1 MAIRFQCEKCHQ
13 LLNAEDDMS
22 GLEIACPK
30 CGNKIMIGLSMAPDP
45 VPVASPALPSSA
57 PSPCTALP
65 ASETVAYTEI
75 SGLAVASMVTGI
87 LAMCGGWLW
96 SGILLPVLALVFAH
110 ISLSK
115 IRKHRPKLTGKGFAV
130 TGLVLGYVS
139 LIIAIIVAIAFS
151 KLQPVLDQAS
161 KDLDQMNKVLE
172 QINKDMSQMLK
183 TLQPPRKK

>member
-1 MAIRFQCEKCHQ
+1 MAIRFQCEKCRQ
-13 LLNAEDDMS
+13 LLDAEDDMS

-65 ASETVAYTEI
+65 TSETVAYTEI

-139 LIIAIIVAIAFS
+139 LIIAIIVTIAFS